1 MDSYLGEVKL
11 WALNF
16 APKGWHLCD
25 GTLMPVAQ
33 NQALFSLLN
42 NYYGGDGR
50 TNFALPDLRGRVPV
64 ATGHNSQT
72 GANPQLG
79 DKGGTE
85 TTTLTQQQTPPHN
98 HAVNVRGDNGNQAG
112 GLNRHIA
119 AAVASTPPGG
129 AIPLYASDGASVALA
144 PETVGI
150 EGGGQAHNNMQPYL
164 ALNYYICTN
173 GVYPPRP

>member
-11 WALNF
+11 WALTF

-33 NQALFSLLN
+33 NPALFSLLSN
-42 NYYGGDGR
+42 QYGGDGR

-64 ATGHNSQT
+64 AAGYNSQT
-72 GANPQLG
+72 GTELHFG
-79 DKGGTE
+79 DEGGTE
-85 TTTLTQQQTPPHN
+85 TTTLTQQQTPPHT
-98 HAVNVRGDNGNQAG
+98 HAVNVCNDNGNQAG

-119 AAVASTPPGG
+119 AVVTSTPPGS
-129 AIPLYASDGASVALA
+129 AMPLYAPDGASVALV
-144 PETVGI
+144 PETVST
-150 EGGGQAHNNMQPYL
+150 EGGGEAHNNMQPYL

-173 GVYPPRP
+173 GFYPPRP